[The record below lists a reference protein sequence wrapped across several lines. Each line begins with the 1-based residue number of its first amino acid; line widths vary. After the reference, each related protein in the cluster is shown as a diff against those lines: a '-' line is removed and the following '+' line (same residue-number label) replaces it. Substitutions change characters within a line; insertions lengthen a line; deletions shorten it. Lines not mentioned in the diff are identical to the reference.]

1 MPAFRSGMG
10 EKLGPKKKNINIF
23 TCSKHDVLSGT
34 ANILEAVVNYWPI
47 PLLHASSHDSINL
60 GADRSDGAHG
70 RVLCKCDEREVYSRK
85 KKKNRFIY
93 VSYIS
98 TSISIISPP
107 PSEKGPAALL
117 RGSLVLVWLTPS
129 TAAPPPGCFTHN
141 LGGPCRISFKSRA
154 QIIVWTRKC
163 ISALSCSS
171 SCHSAS

>member
-85 KKKNRFIY
+85 KKKIALFMCP
-93 VSYIS
+93 
-98 TSISIISPP
+98 TSQ
-107 PSEKGPAALL
+107 LL
-117 RGSLVLVWLTPS
+117 FQSSAPLPLRRDPQLCSGAVW
-129 TAAPPPGCFTHN
+129 
-141 LGGPCRISFKSRA
+141 
-154 QIIVWTRKC
+154 
-163 ISALSCSS
+163 S
-171 SCHSAS
+171 SCDWHPPLLPPHRDASHTTWGARVELALKVGHR

>member
-1 MPAFRSGMG
+1 M
-10 EKLGPKKKNINIF
+10 
-23 TCSKHDVLSGT
+23 
-34 ANILEAVVNYWPI
+34 NYWPI

-85 KKKNRFIY
+85 KKKKNRFIY

-117 RGSLVLVWLTPS
+117 RGSLVLV
-129 TAAPPPGCFTHN
+129 
-141 LGGPCRISFKSRA
+141 
-154 QIIVWTRKC
+154 
-163 ISALSCSS
+163 
-171 SCHSAS
+171 